1 MGIHI
6 SQPDMAKGT
15 DQLIEK
21 MNLGQPLSKDDYEL
35 ARTLLSRLY
44 QTKSTKN
51 DSYEPGYPMNLIS
64 AIYGHT
70 ILKAT
75 NMTDLNSKVEDM
87 LNTLDERPRNILK
100 MRFKN
105 GSSLDDTGRVYNI
118 SREYVR
124 QIETEAIKMLQHPSR
139 LSILTG
145 KSDLY
150 ALATEAGETY
160 RMELKRYTVKTRAIR
175 EKIGILSDAL
185 TKVGVNSDIEDIMS
199 IPLDDIKEAIGMR
212 AYNVLKQEGIEK
224 AGDICARTE
233 SSIAALPHMGRQSMD
248 NIIEWLDSHGLKFL
262 NEKTGK

>member
-6 SQPDMAKGT
+6 GQPDLAKGT

-21 MNLGQPLSKDDYEL
+21 MNLGQPLSRDDYEL

-51 DSYEPGYPMNLIS
+51 DSYEPEYPMNLLS

-70 ILKAT
+70 ILKAPGI
-75 NMTDLNSKVEDM
+75 NDLEQRVDDM
-87 LNTLDERPRNILK
+87 LNTLEERPRNIIK

-105 GSSLDDTGRVYNI
+105 GKSLDDTGRVYNI

-139 LSILTG
+139 LSIVT
-145 KSDLY
+145 SQSNLY
-150 ALATEAGETY
+150 RLAEEARDTY
-160 RMELKRYTVKTRAIR
+160 LRELKVYTVKTNTIR
-175 EKIGILSDAL
+175 EKIGILTDAL
-185 TKVGVNSDIEDIMS
+185 TKTGINMEIEAVKN
-199 IPLDDIKEAIGMR
+199 IPLDEIKEEIGVR
-212 AYNVLKQEGIEK
+212 AYNVLKQKGVEK
-224 AGDICARTE
+224 AGDICAMTE
-233 SSIAALPHMGRQSMD
+233 REVAALPHMGRQSVD

-262 NEKTGK
+262 NEKAGK